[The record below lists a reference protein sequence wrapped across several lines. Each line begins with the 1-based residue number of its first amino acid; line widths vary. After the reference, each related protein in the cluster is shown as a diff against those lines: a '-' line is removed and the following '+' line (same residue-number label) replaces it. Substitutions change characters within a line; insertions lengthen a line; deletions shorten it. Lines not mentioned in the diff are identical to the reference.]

1 MNIHAIL
8 IACVMAVF
16 ITAVMIFD
24 NALALSMRSENKER
38 CESKGGVYTTP
49 RDVGPLC
56 IKKEYYIEL

>member
-1 MNIHAIL
+1 MNVHAVL

-24 NALALSMRSENKER
+24 NALSTRSENKEK